1 MNKKQGIFI
10 EHISVAIEMI
20 EKFTINADEKTFKA
34 DSMEQSAVIRQ
45 FEIIGEAA
53 KNIPTKFRK
62 LYPDVPWLDMCGMRD
77 KLIHEYFGVDLN
89 SVWKTVK
96 NDLPVLKK
104 QIEKIL
110 NDLEKSGSK
119 QKKLL

>member
-1 MNKKQGIFI
+1 
-10 EHISVAIEMI
+10 
-20 EKFTINADEKTFKA
+20 
-34 DSMEQSAVIRQ
+34 
-45 FEIIGEAA
+45 
-53 KNIPTKFRK
+53 
-62 LYPDVPWLDMCGMRD
+62 
-77 KLIHEYFGVDLN
+77 VDLN